1 MKRCPNCNQLFTEE
15 NMFCLND
22 GTSLLYIPE
31 TGQNPT
37 IIPTSGE
44 MPTQYIQRPKIAE
57 PKAAENSSRWLYLI
71 IGILATALVGMATF
85 MFTKSGEKKE
95 NSNQNDTK
103 IVEDS
108 IKPNQT
114 DNKPRK
120 NEQSFTNPTPIN
132 TPVQTN
138 INPNLSPAGNWSGNW
153 NSNTTDF
160 TASVNL
166 QSAGDDKISGQ
177 ILWTLRSTTNPKK
190 IGKEGLSATEYVQ
203 GNFDRTTRTLSLNG
217 YQTNDPNGL
226 IIKDKYKLV
235 LAENNQQLNGFS
247 FGGKT
252 RGKFNLR
259 R

>member
-1 MKRCPNCNQLFTEE
+1 MKRCPNCNQLFTED

-22 GTSLLYIPE
+22 GTSLLYVSE

-44 MPTQYIQRPKIAE
+44 MPTQYIQHPLNPA
-57 PKAAENSSRWLYLI
+57 PKAIENSSKWLYLI
-71 IGILATALVGMATF
+71 IGILATALVGMGAF
-85 MFTKSGEKKE
+85 LFTISGEKKE
-95 NSNQNDTK
+95 PVNQNDTK
-103 IVEDS
+103 IAES
-108 IKPNQT
+108 STKQNQI
-114 DNKPRK
+114 DNKLTK
-120 NEQSFTNPTPIN
+120 DEQSFTNPTPIN
-132 TPVQTN
+132 TPVQPK
-138 INPNLSPAGNWSGNW
+138 INPNLSPAGSWSGDW
-153 NSNTTDF
+153 NSNTTSF
-160 TASVNL
+160 TANVTL
-166 QSAGDDKISGQ
+166 QSTGDDKFSGQ

-190 IGKEGLSATEYVQ
+190 IGKEGMTATEYVQ
-203 GNFDRTTRTLSLNG
+203 GNFDPATRTISLNG
-217 YQTNDPNGL
+217 YQVNDPNGL